1 MNTIFSILSDTPS
14 AISEAATQPDP
25 ATLSLDEL
33 RICFPGRIAMIASGE
48 ECIVLD
54 EAPVIGV
61 LVEVAES
68 LLRLEQGAASAEVVD
83 FYGEYKLVF
92 RATGAAIECEN
103 EFAGGKCQAPAV
115 AFRDAAKRWSDDLL
129 AGIEEHYTTIKENPH
144 YQRLKVQVVRA
155 WREQASSN

>member
-1 MNTIFSILSDTPS
+1 
-14 AISEAATQPDP
+14 
-25 ATLSLDEL
+25 
-33 RICFPGRIAMIASGE
+33 MIASGE

-83 FYGEYKLVF
+83 FYGEYKLVL

-115 AFRDAAKRWSDDLL
+115 AFRDAAKRWSDDLVCRHRGAL
-129 AGIEEHYTTIKENPH
+129 HNHQGEPALPTSQGASRSGMAGAGFSAELTLPSRPRHAFIANDGELR
-144 YQRLKVQVVRA
+144 RLGTHSTR
-155 WREQASSN
+155 ND

>member
-1 MNTIFSILSDTPS
+1 
-14 AISEAATQPDP
+14 
-25 ATLSLDEL
+25 
-33 RICFPGRIAMIASGE
+33 MIASGE

-68 LLRLEQGAASAEVVD
+68 LLRLKQGAASAEVVD

-103 EFAGGKCQAPAV
+103 EFAGGKCFKLSAV
-115 AFRDAAKRWSDDLL
+115 ATRDAAKRWSDDLL

-155 WREQASSN
+155 WREQASSNWTLPSRPRHAFIANDGELRRFGTHSTRKRLGND